1 MTTITIPGAEVTL
14 TVEQLIDAFKRL
26 PPAEQQKVREELVTA
41 WQDKFRTVMDRV
53 AARYE
58 ANPLSDEDI
67 EAEIKAVRQERYDAS
82 PH

>member
-26 PPAEQQKVREELVTA
+26 PLEEQQKVREELVTT
-41 WQDKFRTVMDRV
+41 WQDKFRVVMDRV

>member
-26 PPAEQQKVREELVTA
+26 PAEEQQKVRDELVSV
-41 WQDKFRTVMDRV
+41 WQDKFREVMDRA

-58 ANPLSDEDI
+58 ADPLSDEDI
-67 EAEIKAVRQERYDAS
+67 DAEIKAVRQERYDAS